1 MPRDVQSPK
10 VQLRRAT
17 PEDAEACG
25 RIFLEAFSGINNQH
39 GFAPEIPTVESAI
52 GILAMLF
59 SHPGF
64 HCVLAEGDGQ
74 IVGSVCQDERSTI
87 AGVGPLSIAP
97 DARIEELDAF
107 LPCR

>member
-64 HCVLAEGDGQ
+64 YCVLAERDGQ
-74 IVGSVCQDERSTI
+74 TLGSVCQDERSTI